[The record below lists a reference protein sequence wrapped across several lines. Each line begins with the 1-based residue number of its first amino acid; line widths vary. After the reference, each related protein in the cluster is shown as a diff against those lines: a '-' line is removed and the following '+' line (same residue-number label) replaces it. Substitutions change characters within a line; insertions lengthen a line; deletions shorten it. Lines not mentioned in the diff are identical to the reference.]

1 MKLTMSNPIVAVLVV
16 ALTGM
21 IGCSDNPVAPAMSA
35 GQPAESGRSEPAGE
49 HGGNAD
55 GEGSEGREG
64 GAARIVASAGAD
76 EGGGEG
82 SGSGEGS
89 ESHAVSESGGEGGD
103 IAQQLAPNQRYD
115 QTRNGARL
123 TMAYSGYAFHG
134 TVENTTNRTL
144 RRVRVEVHLSDAAN
158 AITAELGPTPPT
170 DLAPGGT
177 LPINLSAVGQNFASW
192 SPHVEVGSGEGG
204 EGGGSGEGGEGGG
217 EGGGGEGN
225 EASGHAEGPEG
236 GGGDPSSP
244 ILALDEFWDGVVNGV
259 RVAMSYDPV
268 RRSFSG
274 LVENRTAQTLCSVQI
289 ELNLKQGTRTVVEL
303 GPSPVGDLVPG
314 GRATTELLVD
324 DEPQA
329 AGVSFD
335 AWEIHPEVFDCNGNG
350 PGSGGEENETSG
362 HAEGPEGSGGG
373 ESGESHAGSE
383 GGGEGGDTAQQLAP
397 DQRYDQTRNGARL
410 VMVYNSRMDV
420 FYGIVE
426 NTTNRTLRRVR
437 VEIHLSDEANGI
449 TAELGPTTPTS
460 LAPGRRLLINLSAAG
475 QTFAG
480 WSPHVEVGSGEGGE
494 GGGGESG
501 GEHGSGA
508 GGGEG
513 GESGGEHGSGAGGG
527 EGGESHAGREGGNGG

>member
-1 MKLTMSNPIVAVLVV
+1 MKLTMSNPFVAVLVL

-21 IGCSDNPVAPAMSA
+21 TGCSDNPVSPATPA
-35 GQPAESGRSEPAGE
+35 GETAESGRSEPAGE
-49 HGGNAD
+49 HGGNEG
-55 GEGSEGREG
+55 GEGREGSEG

-82 SGSGEGS
+82 S
-89 ESHAVSESGGEGGD
+89 ESHAGSESGGEGGD
-103 IAQQLAPNQRYD
+103 MAQKLAPNQRYD

-123 TMAYSGYAFHG
+123 IMSYSGYAFHG

-158 AITAELGPTPPT
+158 AITAELGPTTPT

-177 LPINLSAVGQNFASW
+177 LPINLPAVGRSFASW
-192 SPHVEVGSGEGG
+192 SPHAEVGS
-204 EGGGSGEGGEGGG
+204 G

-225 EASGHAEGPEG
+225 ETGGHAEGPEG
-236 GGGDPSSP
+236 GGEGDPSSP
-244 ILALDEFWDGVVNGV
+244 ILALDESWDGVVNGV

-268 RRSFSG
+268 GRSFSG
-274 LVENRTAQTLCSVQI
+274 LVENTTEQTLCSVQI

-303 GPSPVGDLVPG
+303 GPAPVGDLAPG
-314 GRATTELLVD
+314 ASATTELSVD
-324 DEPQA
+324 DEPLA
-329 AGVSFD
+329 TGVTFD

-350 PGSGGEENETSG
+350 PDSGGEGNEISG
-362 HAEGPEGSGGG
+362 HAEGPEGGGGG

-383 GGGEGGDTAQQLAP
+383 SGGEGGDAGDTAEQLAP

-410 VMVYNSRMDV
+410 VMVYNSRRDA
-420 FYGIVE
+420 FHGIVE

-437 VEIHLSDEANGI
+437 VEIHLSDEANAV

-460 LAPGRRLLINLSAAG
+460 LAPGRRLLINLPAAG

-480 WSPHVEVGSGEGGE
+480 WSPHVEVGSGEGG
-494 GGGGESG
+494 G

-513 GESGGEHGSGAGGG
+513 GEGHAGREGR
-527 EGGESHAGREGGNGG
+527 EGGESHAGREGREGG